1 MLDNFE
7 FLHLVFYV
15 SPLYGQVANLLP
27 AAFYSGKIGNA
38 FIRSIV
44 AALI

>member
-15 SPLYGQVANLLP
+15 SPLYGQIYSLLP
-27 AAFYSGKIGNA
+27 FTQVKLEMNS
-38 FIRSIV
+38 
-44 AALI
+44 LDQL